1 MPGVKSVER
10 ALSILDA
17 VGEKPGGLVDVSGR
31 VQLPTS
37 TTSRLLGTL
46 EQHGAVCRDARGV
59 YRIGPSI
66 VSIAGPAAGSDVR
79 AIARRH
85 MSKLAEELGE
95 AVALSIPSGTS
106 TITVD
111 QVDGPKPVRVEDWT
125 GTEVP
130 IHAGCSGLVTMA
142 YWSDEEVDEY
152 LSKPLTK
159 CTERTILV
167 PSVVRKRLE
176 LLRNGK
182 TFWTNGEFVDELS
195 SVAAPILNELGNPVA
210 ALYTYGPSY
219 RYPTAAKTGVGS
231 ASWVAN
237 RVAHVAL
244 DISEDLGYV
253 DPAPLAKQS
262 VS

>member
-31 VQLPTS
+31 VKLPTS

-46 EQHGAVCRDARGV
+46 EQHGAVSRDARGV

-85 MSKLAEELGE
+85 MSKLADELGE

-106 TITVD
+106 TTTVD

-142 YWSDEEVDEY
+142 FWSDEEVDEY

-167 PSVVRKRLE
+167 PSVIRKRLE

-195 SVAAPILNELGNPVA
+195 SVAAPILNELGNAVA
-210 ALYTYGPSY
+210 ALYTYGPTY
-219 RYPTAAKTGVGS
+219 RYPTTAKTGVGS

-253 DPAPLAKQS
+253 EPAVHAKQS
-262 VS
+262 VG